1 MAVVAGQGGMA
12 RTSDIEG
19 SDLIFQAFVVKKV
32 LENMYAVVVIRT
44 LLLRRILAVSQSCA
58 RCCGW

>member
-1 MAVVAGQGGMA
+1 MA